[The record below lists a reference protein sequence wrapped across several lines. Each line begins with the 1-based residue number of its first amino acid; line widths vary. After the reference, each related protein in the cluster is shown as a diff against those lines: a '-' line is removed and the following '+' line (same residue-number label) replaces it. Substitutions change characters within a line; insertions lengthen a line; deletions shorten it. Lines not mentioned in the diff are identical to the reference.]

1 MRRMDRQDCCG
12 QQELRWRLGV
22 RREELLPRAAGAVTS
37 GVRRRCCAGD
47 TVPGSRTQDGRRR
60 CLLWSQETLLRVANS
75 RARHVQE
82 TALRAAGA
90 AAPCGRPHT
99 AVGGRLHRAAEQKMW
114 HGGRPLRDVVACCTT
129 PGVTSS
135 VGTCQFVAV
144 SGAVD
149 GTAIFLDSEVP
160 GIR

>member
-1 MRRMDRQDCCG
+1 M
-12 QQELRWRLGV
+12 
-22 RREELLPRAAGAVTS
+22 
-37 GVRRRCCAGD
+37 AGD
-47 TVPGSRTQDGRRR
+47 VAAVP
-60 CLLWSQETLLRVANS
+60 QETLLRVANS

-82 TALRAAGA
+82 MALRAAGA

-114 HGGRPLRDVVACCTT
+114 HWRWWKTIARRCCLLHDTQCH
-129 PGVTSS
+129 VS